1 MEFDT
6 EFQRKRQLYNNIIN
20 YGEKSNSFKEFNKK
34 MLDKIKVKSNDVF
47 TSQAEK
53 NQIEEFVF

>member
-20 YGEKSNSFKEFNKK
+20 YGEKSNSFKEFNQK

-47 TSQAEK
+47 TSQSEK

>member
-20 YGEKSNSFKEFNKK
+20 YGDKSNSFKEFNKK

-47 TSQAEK
+47 TSQSEK

>member
-47 TSQAEK
+47 TSQSEK

>member
-34 MLDKIKVKSNDVF
+34 MLEKIKVKSNDVF
-47 TSQAEK
+47 TSQSEK
-53 NQIEEFVF
+53 NQLEEFVF